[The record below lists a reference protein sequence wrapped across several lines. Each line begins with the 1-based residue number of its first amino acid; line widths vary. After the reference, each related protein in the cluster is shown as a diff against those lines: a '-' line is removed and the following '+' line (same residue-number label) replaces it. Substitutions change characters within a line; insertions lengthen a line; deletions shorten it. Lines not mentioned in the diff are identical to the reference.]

1 MATRS
6 NIGILNHNGIVDYIY
21 CHYDG
26 YIDHNGKILN
36 EYYNTE
42 EKVRELISL
51 GDMSALTETIDSSI
65 FYKRDRGEILKIY
78 KTSYAD
84 YTKEYFEEYVYLFT
98 PGQGWEVREYGLSHW
113 TDLNDAINNKMII
126 QSTIKN

>member
-1 MATRS
+1 MGTRS
-6 NIGILNHNGIVDYIY
+6 NIGILNQDGIVDYIY

-26 YIDHNGKILN
+26 YIDHNGKTLN

-51 GDMSALTETIDSSI
+51 GDMNALTETIDSSI
-65 FYKRDRGEILKIY
+65 FYKRDKGEILKIY
-78 KTSYAD
+78 KTSYVD

-98 PGQGWEVREYGLSHW
+98 PGQGWEVREYGSSHW

>member
-1 MATRS
+1 
-6 NIGILNHNGIVDYIY
+6 
-21 CHYDG
+21 
-26 YIDHNGKILN
+26 LN

-84 YTKEYFEEYVYLFT
+84 YTKEYFEDYVYLFT

-126 QSTIKN
+126 QSTIKK